1 LTREAKTRAGF
12 RDGKLA
18 AQIGIS
24 LLTLADVRSD
34 SRKPMAKTMVKL
46 RAFLDAEAKR
56 NAAAGNQTDRAS
68 ADKNHNA
75 TVRAALCTALSVLPI
90 AERNVELA
98 KRQKCK

>member
-1 LTREAKTRAGF
+1 
-12 RDGKLA
+12 
-18 AQIGIS
+18 
-24 LLTLADVRSD
+24 
-34 SRKPMAKTMVKL
+34 MAKTMVKL